1 MGFIPARFGRGSPA
15 LRFPKWGQ
23 NSPLRPEKTKNVSAA
38 QSDPAILDVAS
49 MMEYQC

>member
-1 MGFIPARFGRGSPA
+1 MGFSPVWARFPSFA
-15 LRFPKWGQ
+15 LPQVGAEFALQ
-23 NSPLRPEKTKNVSAA
+23 HEKTKNVSAA